1 MIRLGLTGTVGAGKS
16 AVGRLFEEWG
26 ALRVDTDDVARE
38 VTRPGRPAL
47 GEIRDR
53 WGEEVV
59 DADGRLD
66 REALRRVALADPDAR
81 RELESV
87 LHPRILRRVEERLE
101 EGAREGREVAVVE
114 VPLLF
119 EAGLED
125 GFDAVIAVDA
135 PREVRWRRV
144 RRERGLSREEFDA
157 LDGAQWPGARKR
169 EAADAS
175 IVNDGSRREL
185 ARKAREAWAAVTGR
199 KPE

>member
-38 VTRPGRPAL
+38 VTRPGSPAL
-47 GEIRDR
+47 DEIRDR

-66 REALRRVALADPDAR
+66 RGALRRVVLADPDAR

-119 EAGLED
+119 EAGLDD

-135 PREVRWRRV
+135 PREVRSRRV
-144 RRERGLSREEFDA
+144 RRERGISREEFDA
-157 LDGAQWPGARKR
+157 LDGAQWAGARKR
-169 EAADAS
+169 KAADVA
-175 IVNDGSRREL
+175 IVNDGSRGEL
-185 ARKAREAWAAVTGR
+185 ERKAREAWAAVTGR
-199 KPE
+199 EPE